1 MGDNFCIKASYQA
14 RTFAQYYAD
23 EESSNVIWQPD
34 VYPLAA
40 FLARRYGCTHIIDV
54 GCGHARKLAALHPE
68 FNIIGVDYGGNLEF
82 CRAQYPY
89 AQWIEADFETCQELP
104 IDPAILARAIV
115 INSDVIEHLVDPS
128 ALLGLLKTLSTHA
141 KAALISTPERD

>member
-23 EESSNVIWQPD
+23 EESPNVIWQPD

-54 GCGHARKLAALHPE
+54 GCGHARKLAAYLM
-68 FNIIGVDYGGNLEF
+68 NWL
-82 CRAQYPY
+82 
-89 AQWIEADFETCQELP
+89 
-104 IDPAILARAIV
+104 
-115 INSDVIEHLVDPS
+115 
-128 ALLGLLKTLSTHA
+128 
-141 KAALISTPERD
+141 